1 MVLKRAWSTAMG
13 ALIVLPTPKSGGVA
27 EGLMGM
33 AKDHGH
39 RQTHFPSKI
48 CKVMHAHISLGD
60 VISLF
65 QAHYSKYYHASV
77 CLS

>member
-13 ALIVLPTPKSGGVA
+13 ALIVLPTPKSGGV
-27 EGLMGM
+27 EVLMGM

-48 CKVMHAHISLGD
+48 CKFMHAHNPLGD
-60 VISLF
+60 VFSLF